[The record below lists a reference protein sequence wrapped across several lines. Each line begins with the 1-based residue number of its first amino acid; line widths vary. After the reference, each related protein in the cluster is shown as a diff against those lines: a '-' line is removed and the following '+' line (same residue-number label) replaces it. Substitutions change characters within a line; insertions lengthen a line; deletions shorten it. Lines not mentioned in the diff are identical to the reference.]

1 MIVLKKFQKPWL
13 KEGPGA
19 QINIFLE
26 MEQESHKYMRRNLPE
41 VTPETVLVEAGA
53 KTSEITMRI
62 MKDMG
67 ALGVFW
73 RTPLEQNCFIIMNY
87 FACL

>member
-1 MIVLKKFQKPWL
+1 MV
-13 KEGPGA
+13 EGRY
-19 QINIFLE
+19 I
-26 MEQESHKYMRRNLPE
+26 RRNLGE

-67 ALGVFW
+67 ALSVFW
-73 RTPLEQNCFIIMNY
+73 RTPLEQNCFIIIS
-87 FACL
+87 L